1 MSELDPTR
9 TRILRDDYVK
19 ALKKLP
25 KQAQKRVL
33 QLAAA
38 GITEKDIEEIKNI
51 ISREISPKQAEQAI
65 TKYTQQ
71 AYQRGAEKANS
82 ELRKLGIEISI
93 PSKLIVIDEAT
104 LNVLENMSMDL
115 VTGLSADTKKE
126 LARELREG
134 ILSGEGSYKLK
145 KRISKV
151 FKMST
156 HRAEM
161 IARTETIRSFNAAA
175 WDRYRR
181 VGVKKFRWLAAL
193 DERTCVVC
201 GARDGEVFRGN
212 QQKPPAHPN
221 CRCSIIPLFTAPR
234 KPPVEGKK
242 NPIPK
247 VTGNESIDTSIS
259 TALKDFDVAL
269 REEGNYSRALNRTIN
284 GKLLSIDDSDQ
295 IGKKLYTKYIRGASR
310 KNLKPTIQS
319 FLPMKVNPDV
329 VRAAGKVQIKYK
341 PWGRASYLL
350 EENQMT
356 IIKASNIGGGDEWRL
371 FLHEYGHHL
380 EMVGGNSK
388 AAQEFFTARVK
399 SRGYRFK
406 PLREFQKYSGRKDL
420 GWNEYAFEGF
430 EAVDP
435 YAGKIYPYA
444 QSRAEENKILAQ
456 LKTNPKRALNHDF
469 TTELVSMGL
478 QNMKNEETISS
489 LANTDREYFGFL
501 LALLRGDFL

>member
-51 ISREISPKQAEQAI
+51 ISQEISPKQAEQAI
-65 TKYTQQ
+65 KKYTQQ

-134 ILSGEGSYKLK
+134 LLSGEGSYKLK

-156 HRAEM
+156 YRAEM

-181 VGVKKFRWLAAL
+181 VGVKKFRWIAAL
-193 DERTCVVC
+193 DERMCVVC
-201 GARDGEVFRGN
+201 GAKDGEVFRGTD
-212 QQKPPAHPN
+212 QRPPAHPN
-221 CRCSIIPLFTAPR
+221 CRCAIIPIFTAPR
-234 KPPVEGKK
+234 KAPVEGKK

-247 VTGNESIDTSIS
+247 VTGNEAIDTGIS
-259 TALKDFDVAL
+259 TALKDFDMAL

-284 GKLLSIDDSDQ
+284 GKLLSIDDSTQ
-295 IGKKLYTKYIRGASR
+295 IGKGLYKDYIRGASR

-319 FLPMKVNPDV
+319 FLPLKVNSNV
-329 VRAAGKVQIKYK
+329 IEAAGNLKIGYQPY
-341 PWGRASYLL
+341 GRASYFFEKRKMTLIRG
-350 EENQMT
+350 EE
-356 IIKASNIGGGDEWRL
+356 EWRT

-380 EMVGGNSK
+380 EAIEGNRK
-388 AAQEFFTARVK
+388 AAQEFFRARVRN
-399 SRGYRFK
+399 RGYRFK
-406 PLREFQKYSGRKDL
+406 PLRDFSRYAGRRYLSG
-420 GWNEYAFEGF
+420 EYAFEGF

-435 YAGKIYPYA
+435 YAGKIYPLGKT
-444 QSRAEENKILAQ
+444 RAEINRVSTE

-478 QNMKNEETISS
+478 QNMKNEETISN
-489 LANTDREYFGFL
+489 LADTDREYFGL
-501 LALLRGDFL
+501 MLALLRGDFL